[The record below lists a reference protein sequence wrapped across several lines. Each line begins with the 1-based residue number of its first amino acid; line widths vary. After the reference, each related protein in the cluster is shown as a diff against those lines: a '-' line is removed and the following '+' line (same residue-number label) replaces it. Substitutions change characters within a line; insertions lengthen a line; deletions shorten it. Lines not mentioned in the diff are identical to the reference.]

1 MDEIADRFPGLLE
14 LLLAELAPEVTQKP
28 QERLLPVGDAGQ
40 LLRTGADGQ
49 QLPAAEDEQLPSG
62 LDGRLP
68 AAEDGLLPA
77 AEDEA
82 AGLQPRV
89 LVSAAVLP
97 VLTILARLQRSQLS
111 SSLQAGVIIN
121 TCTKEVMLSLFF

>member
-1 MDEIADRFPGLLE
+1 MDEIADLFPGLLE

-28 QERLLPVGDAGQ
+28 QERLLPVGDDGQ

-49 QLPAAEDEQLPSG
+49 Q
-62 LDGRLP
+62 
-68 AAEDGLLPA
+68 LPA

-111 SSLQAGVIIN
+111 SSLQAGVLN